1 MNSKTCK
8 TAPKTSQSFVESD
21 VFSLRTSFSVSQGL
35 SGHRSPA
42 SATASSSKW
51 LPADKYPHLTGRPL
65 AFELDCPDYSL
76 SLKPFES
83 KKLFRKPSISSAQ
96 TRNILMFSDRFYA
109 GASRINSMK
118 LNQRSNQDQLIPS
131 HLGFHNANNH
141 FVEEPWESPVVLE
154 SNDSLFAAEH
164 FCTGAVEQARSVS
177 EFWRRRK
184 KTLTV
189 GGMPSDKTG
198 LLAEPTRLK
207 NIVPP
212 RLYPLQHKSVK
223 GIRPLKDESS
233 TLVDETENCIN
244 VQTEDVLF
252 LRDTLT
258 SSGLHPGSCSDEGVH
273 PSFETEKICES
284 QSSAFKLETV
294 ISNDESPKPLGI
306 FIAAPRVES
315 SLTKHSTQNFTPR
328 RINTP
333 ELKQSSSFSE
343 PLKAI
348 LKGAYDRRAA
358 DAMFCQLYLNEHVK
372 QFENSKIAQLA
383 VPESMQHFI
392 NDDSTSHDK
401 PCSKHEKLAISKP
414 TLVVQAFADK
424 MGRPPAKPNMA
435 REHIKLQK
443 ESIKAY
449 QLASIPRHKRLE
461 WSALTPEEAKQKQK
475 AMDDKLVQDLNM
487 PQGCWEVASWFR

>member
-1 MNSKTCK
+1 MNSETRSKT
-8 TAPKTSQSFVESD
+8 TPKTSQSFVASE
-21 VFSLRTSFSVSQGL
+21 VLSLRTSFSVSQGL
-35 SGHRSPA
+35 SGHCSPLP
-42 SATASSSKW
+42 ATASSSKW
-51 LPADKYPHLTGRPL
+51 LPADKDPQFTGRPL

-76 SLKPFES
+76 ALKPFQS
-83 KKLFRKPSISSAQ
+83 KNLFRKPSISSAP

-109 GASRINSMK
+109 GASRINAIK
-118 LNQRSNQDQLIPS
+118 LNQRSNQDQPIPS
-131 HLGFHNANNH
+131 QGFQNANDH
-141 FVEEPWESPVVLE
+141 LVEETWESPVALE
-154 SNDSLFAAEH
+154 SSNSLFAAEH

-189 GGMPSDKTG
+189 GGMPSYKTG

-212 RLYPLQHKSVK
+212 RLHPLKHKSVK

-233 TLVDETENCIN
+233 PLVDETEHCID
-244 VQTEDVLF
+244 VHTEDVLF

-284 QSSAFKLETV
+284 QSSAFKLDTT

-315 SLTKHSTQNFTPR
+315 SLTKHSTPNWTPR
-328 RINTP
+328 RIKTP

-383 VPESMQHFI
+383 VPESMQQFI
-392 NDDSTSHDK
+392 TDDSTSHDK
-401 PCSKHEKLAISKP
+401 PYSNHEKLAIPQP
-414 TLVVQAFADK
+414 TLQALADK

-443 ESIKAY
+443 ESIKAS

-475 AMDDKLVQDLNM
+475 AMVDRAVQDLNM